1 MNWCDAVGHLH
12 SSWDWRRDPAWI
24 ETERLKHDIRN
35 YRREYPGAGLSAE
48 LFDRILGWKLRR
60 QRARTEQHR
69 AELIPQNIA
78 VVTEAAFSL
87 DHPQRDVLAALRLRV
102 LSSMSG
108 IGTGVASAI
117 MALSFPDTYGVVDF
131 RVWNVVFDQSKRFFT
146 PVEYIKYLHELWACA
161 LRLDLEPQLVDFLA
175 WSYWERRKEQ
185 ANNEMQQ
192 TGGARRRPRRA
203 RRGMGASS

>member
-1 MNWCDAVGHLH
+1 MNWRDAVGHLH

-35 YRREYPGAGLSAE
+35 YRREYPGAGLSAK

-108 IGTGVASAI
+108 I
-117 MALSFPDTYGVVDF
+117 
-131 RVWNVVFDQSKRFFT
+131 VFDQSKRFFT
-146 PVEYIKYLHELWACA
+146 PVEYIEYLHELWACA

-192 TGGARRRPRRA
+192 TGGARRRPRRG